1 MTKLSQ
7 EARRA
12 AKTAWRERKQDWVI
26 CAVRIGGSVWVE
38 LTPDARALENRIGFM
53 LRQGSEAAPGM
64 RAAYA
69 EEGALSFEIV
79 EKLEED
85 LSPLARERIGEERLK
100 YWSAQLS
107 ARIF

>member
-26 CAVRIGGSVWVE
+26 CAVR
-38 LTPDARALENRIGFM
+38 
-53 LRQGSEAAPGM
+53 
-64 RAAYA
+64 
-69 EEGALSFEIV
+69 
-79 EKLEED
+79 KLEED

>member
-69 EEGALSFEIV
+69 AEGALSFEIV

-85 LSPLARERIGEERLK
+85 LSPFARERIGDERLK